1 MNTRNSDL
9 ANSALMVGHVRHRR
23 FTPVE
28 HALNYPL
35 FMPNIDLDE
44 WSVLQKCV
52 WGLGERWWHWARFRR
67 EDYLGTGDLKT
78 AVQDKLFEL
87 TGEQIRGR
95 VQAVVHLRYLGL
107 YFSPVNFY
115 YLYDQQG
122 VWRYLLAEVSNT
134 PWNERHYYAVPAERG
149 DQGENWTH
157 DKAFHVSPFNPVEQ
171 IYQWKLKPLSDAL
184 MVHLECHRDQK
195 EFDAT
200 LALKAQPFT
209 TKALITL
216 LIRTP
221 MMTVKV
227 LTGIYW
233 HALKLWIKGVPF
245 YSHPRYRQHEAD
257 KNNKENSQC

>member
-1 MNTRNSDL
+1 MSTRNADL

-44 WSVLQKCV
+44 WPVLKKRV

-67 EDYLGTGDLKT
+67 EDYLGSGDLKT
-78 AVQDKLFEL
+78 AVQDKVFEL
-87 TGEQIRGR
+87 TGEQIGGR

-149 DQGENWTH
+149 HQGENWTH
-157 DKAFHVSPFNPVEQ
+157 NKAFHVSPFNPVEQ

-233 HALKLWIKGVPF
+233 HALKLWIKGAPF
-245 YSHPRYRQHEAD
+245 YSHPKYRQHEAD

>member
-23 FTPVE
+23 FTQVE

-44 WSVLQKCV
+44 WSVLQKRV

-78 AVQDKLFEL
+78 AVQDKVFEL

-149 DQGENWTH
+149 DQGENWKH